1 MLLRAKTPKNIRVP
15 TSGGGGERRTSFIMN
30 LNLPLLFSAAAV
42 LALSALLP
50 SAEAKISVV
59 NKAPR
64 DGTIVKEGRPVR
76 LSCRTSARDDQI
88 LLSFFGDSLFFSR
101 KPKLLHRQLFLQQ
114 FFQQKSPLFRS
125 FFWQKP
131 KELSWCMVICW

>member
-1 MLLRAKTPKNIRVP
+1 
-15 TSGGGGERRTSFIMN
+15 MN

-42 LALSALLP
+42 LALSALPPLP

-76 LSCRTSARDDQI
+76 LSCRTSARDEEEEEQT
-88 LLSFFGDSLFFSR
+88 LYLRFVHFTR
-101 KPKLLHRQLFLQQ
+101 FL
-114 FFQQKSPLFRS
+114 PLNLT
-125 FFWQKP
+125 K
-131 KELSWCMVICW
+131 

>member
-15 TSGGGGERRTSFIMN
+15 TSGGGDRRTSSIMN

-76 LSCRTSARDDQI
+76 LSCRTSARDEEEEEQT
-88 LLSFFGDSLFFSR
+88 LYLRFVHFTR
-101 KPKLLHRQLFLQQ
+101 FL
-114 FFQQKSPLFRS
+114 PLNLT
-125 FFWQKP
+125 K
-131 KELSWCMVICW
+131 